1 MRKTFNTM
9 DDEIQILPI
18 VKASKLKSNCVVP
31 CKFADKYK
39 IDEPQL
45 LAWFISPFVKF
56 YGKQ

>member
-1 MRKTFNTM
+1 M